1 MKTLNDLHAAWEKRA
16 QKGIDKRTRDRVR
29 KNLLKTYAKLR
40 ALQKKLEDRD
50 DTVRHVEREV
60 VEMFYGCV
68 FRGLDD
74 ELYCANSHGTLRR
87 YRSAQPKKIRV
98 ATGDQVKVLERLHAA
113 WEAETKVFEQTER
126 AREAFY
132 EASREH
138 VLTFGKIHLVVDGQ
152 SFAPTVSK
160 TGNVFYVPIQ
170 DKKAS

>member
-1 MKTLNDLHAAWEKRA
+1 MKTLNDLHAAWERRA

-29 KNLLKTYAKLR
+29 KNLLKAYTKLR
-40 ALQKKLEDRD
+40 ALQEKLEEAGGIVSD
-50 DTVRHVEREV
+50 VEREV
-60 VEMFYGCV
+60 VQMFQGCI

-87 YRSAQPKKIRV
+87 YRSATPKKVRV
-98 ATGDQVKVLERLHAA
+98 AIGGQLKFLERLHAA
-113 WEAETKVFEQTER
+113 WEAETKVFNQAEK

-138 VLTFGKIHLVVDGQ
+138 VLTFGKIHLVADGQ